1 MKKTS
6 TAYILFAL
14 CLFGIAGIHRF
25 YTGKIGTGV
34 IYLLTF
40 GLFGIGLIY
49 DLFTIPSQV
58 RKSNMLRNNGF
69 QNNNNIVVNVVNNID
84 KSE

>member
-6 TAYILFAL
+6 TAYILFFVAI
-14 CLFGIAGIHRF
+14 FGIAGLNRF

-58 RKSNMLRNNGF
+58 RTYNALKNASNPQQVIVHVVSNN
-69 QNNNNIVVNVVNNID
+69 
-84 KSE
+84 

>member
-6 TAYILFAL
+6 TAYILFFVAI
-14 CLFGIAGIHRF
+14 FGIAGLHRF

-34 IYLLTF
+34 IYLFTF
-40 GLFGIGLIY
+40 GLFGIGLLY

-58 RKSNMLRNNGF
+58 KTYNALRNASHH
-69 QNNNNIVVNVVNNID
+69 QQVVVNVVNNNTVN
-84 KSE
+84 

>member
-6 TAYILFAL
+6 TAYILFFVAI
-14 CLFGIAGIHRF
+14 FGIAGLNRF
-25 YTGKIGTGV
+25 YIGKIGTGV

-58 RKSNMLRNNGF
+58 RMANALNNASNRQQVVVNIV
-69 QNNNNIVVNVVNNID
+69 NNNSIN
-84 KSE
+84 

>member
-6 TAYILFAL
+6 TAYILFFVAII
-14 CLFGIAGIHRF
+14 GIAGLNRF

-40 GLFGIGLIY
+40 GLFGIGLLY

-58 RKSNMLRNNGF
+58 RTYNALNNASNQQRV
-69 QNNNNIVVNVVNNID
+69 VVNVVNNNSIN
-84 KSE
+84 